1 MSDESTD
8 ASKAERRESVERQ
21 LEGTESGG
29 EGQTESPAP
38 TFEEPT
44 KVDGDDDEGVEV
56 PSITAQGNEGEG
68 EPGRHETG
76 ETNPAG
82 RPVGTSTPRDQS
94 SITPD

>member
-1 MSDESTD
+1 MSDESTE
-8 ASKAERRESVERQ
+8 ASKDERRHSVERQ
-21 LEGTESGG
+21 LEGTEAGG

-38 TFEEPT
+38 AFEEPT
-44 KVDGDDDEGVEV
+44 NVGVDDDEGVEV